1 MGRHRTFLL
10 LSCLAFGFAAPQAA
24 AKPKPPPLDP
34 KRIINESYGFVKERE
49 PEMTASEYT
58 LYEKVVPMAK
68 NSPEL
73 VTQMLEG
80 MVSSAEPPSPA
91 FSFVLGNVYSA
102 QDRFAPAEAH
112 YQKAIDRHPEFQRAW
127 TNLGLL
133 YYSAN
138 RFEDTVRCLS
148 RAVELGEN
156 EPRTLSTLAYS
167 HYRAGNPISAELI
180 YMQVVTVAPTD
191 TGSLSALASL
201 LIDNR
206 EYARAEPLTRRLV
219 RLKPQETP
227 NWTMYA
233 GLLAATGRR
242 AEACATL
249 ELAASLGFADGD
261 ALLHL
266 GDLYADG
273 GDYRAAEVIYRK
285 LDTVAPGE
293 GSLRL
298 LSRVR
303 ALVEEGRPNEA
314 AAALEK
320 IAMPPGGD
328 AKVGFLRTLAEVRR
342 AQQNWSASRTAL
354 EELLRLKP
362 LDAEALFAL
371 GRVAGQVGDLS
382 GAELAFAQAAKQ
394 REFAYVANLELANL
408 ALRSRQYRKSVEHLE
423 AALAIERAPGML
435 RHLAQIRSY
444 LSDHE

>member
-1 MGRHRTFLL
+1 MAPHRTFLV
-10 LSCLAFGFAAPQAA
+10 LSCAAFAFAAPQAA
-24 AKPKPPPLDP
+24 SKPKPPPLDP
-34 KRIINESYGFVKERE
+34 KRIINESYGFLKERG
-49 PEMTASEYT
+49 PQMTANEYT

-68 NSPEL
+68 SNPEL

-102 QDRFAPAEAH
+102 QDRFEPARAH
-112 YQKAIDRHPEFQRAW
+112 YQKAVDRHPEFQRAW

-133 YYSAN
+133 YYAAN
-138 RFEDTVRCLS
+138 RFEDAVRCLS

-167 HYRAGNPISAELI
+167 HYRVGNPISAELI

-191 TGSLSALASL
+191 TNSLSALAGL

-206 EYARAEPLTRRLV
+206 EYARAEPLIRRLV
-219 RLKPQETP
+219 RLKPEEKSH
-227 NWTMYA
+227 WTMYA

-249 ELAASLGFADGD
+249 ELAASLDLAEGD

-266 GDLYADG
+266 GDMYADG
-273 GDYRAAEVIYRK
+273 GDYRAAEAIYRK
-285 LDTVAPGE
+285 LEGVAPGE
-293 GSLRL
+293 GSPRL

-303 ALVEEGRPNEA
+303 SLVEEGHPNEA

-320 IAMPPGGD
+320 ISMPPSGD
-328 AKVGFLRTLAEVRR
+328 ARVGFLRTVAEVRR
-342 AQQNWSASRTAL
+342 AQQNWSATRAAL
-354 EELLRLKP
+354 EELLTLRP

-371 GRVAGQVGDLS
+371 GRVAGQTDDIS

-394 REFAYVANLELANL
+394 REYAYVANLELANL
-408 ALRSRQYRKSVEHLE
+408 ALRSRQYRKSVEYLE

-435 RHLAQIRSY
+435 RHLAQIKSY
-444 LSDHE
+444 LSDRE